1 MRAASIAASFC
12 SPGSTSTPCL
22 LLGQFAPNQRVCRTP
37 TSLETTMPVAAID
50 TITAVSPLRK
60 TIASATSNELKAMAA
75 KGAVNLRYG
84 RIETLSKEMLL
95 AFQEYV

>member
-1 MRAASIAASFC
+1 
-12 SPGSTSTPCL
+12 
-22 LLGQFAPNQRVCRTP
+22 
-37 TSLETTMPVAAID
+37 
-50 TITAVSPLRK
+50 VSPLRK

-84 RIETLSKEMLL
+84 RIEILSKEMLL